1 MNALTAQLRTE
12 LRLIFRNGEQLLVSL
27 GIPLAILVFFSRVEL
42 TSGATAGDPIDRV
55 APGVL
60 ALAIMSSS
68 LVGLGVGTGFDRS
81 YSVLKRLGATP
92 LGRSRLIMAKL
103 LAVLCTELVQFAV
116 LVPVSLALG
125 FEPVWSGWP
134 SVLAA
139 TVLGTAAFGGSALLM
154 AGQLSGLANLAAS
167 NLIYLLLLGT
177 SGVIVE
183 LSLLPGPVRW
193 VAELLPAAPLVE
205 IISSSLTG
213 ADISV
218 RPWITLGAWAV
229 TLPVAAIRWFR
240 WEP

>member
-1 MNALTAQLRTE
+1 MTALTAQLRTE
-12 LRLIFRNGEQLLVSL
+12 LRLTLRNGEQLLVSL
-27 GIPLAILVFFSRVEL
+27 GIPLAILLFFSRVEL
-42 TSGATAGDPIDRV
+42 SSVATAGDPIDRV

-68 LVGLGVGTGFDRS
+68 MVGLGVGTGFDRS

-92 LGRSRLIMAKL
+92 LGRGRLIVAKL

-116 LVPVSLALG
+116 LIPVSLALG

-134 SVLAA
+134 AVLAA
-139 TVLGTAAFGGSALLM
+139 TVLGTAAFGGLALVL
-154 AGQLSGLANLAAS
+154 AGRLSGLANLAVS

-183 LSLLPGPVRW
+183 LGRLPGPVRW

-213 ADISV
+213 AELSA
-218 RPWITLGAWAV
+218 RPWITLAAWAV
-229 TLPVAAIRWFR
+229 TMPVAAIRWFR